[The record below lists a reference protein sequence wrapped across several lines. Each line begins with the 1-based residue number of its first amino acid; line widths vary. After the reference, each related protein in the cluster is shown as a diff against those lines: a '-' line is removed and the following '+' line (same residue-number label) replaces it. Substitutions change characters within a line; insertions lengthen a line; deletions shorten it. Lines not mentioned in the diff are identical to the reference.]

1 MKRNELSDVNRETQI
16 SFSLIPLGNSPV
28 PPGRQGHAWAV
39 HGQHLYVFGGRIAD
53 TRTGSKSTR
62 TIVNDLWRFNLD
74 GFQWELV
81 ESLGEVPSPRHN
93 HTALAYQDKIWVF
106 GGTGGDHIFNELL
119 AFDLKNNTWQ
129 LLHPANT
136 ALIRGRHGH
145 SASLATLK
153 DSTKMVIFGGGLW
166 EDNRRVYLKEVL
178 LYDFKENSWEVLECA
193 GSVPLGRSFHSAN
206 VLGDMLVIFGG
217 WWMEEVK
224 AKREEF
230 YFNDVVVLELGGK
243 VWRKVVSVGDVP
255 GPRNRHSSLLIDG
268 KRLFIY
274 GGNYYDQKTRKG
286 SFYSTA
292 YLLDLNESTANWTKI
307 NTKGTS
313 PALSH
318 HHAILFNN
326 TILMGMGEVRR
337 KKLHETYLLNI
348 H

>member
-206 VLGDMLVIFGG
+206 VLGGPSTPLPTSWTSTNPPPIGPKSTPRAPPPPSATTTPSSSTTPSS
-217 WWMEEVK
+217 WAW
-224 AKREEF
+224 AK
-230 YFNDVVVLELGGK
+230 
-243 VWRKVVSVGDVP
+243 SAA
-255 GPRNRHSSLLIDG
+255 RNSTRP
-268 KRLFIY
+268 IY
-274 GGNYYDQKTRKG
+274 
-286 SFYSTA
+286 
-292 YLLDLNESTANWTKI
+292 
-307 NTKGTS
+307 
-313 PALSH
+313 
-318 HHAILFNN
+318 
-326 TILMGMGEVRR
+326 
-337 KKLHETYLLNI
+337 
-348 H
+348 